1 MKLIVREHVNKI
13 IEVEKKIFSVHIDAL
28 DSYGKISES
37 IGQEKGDL
45 IVFQGAGNPV
55 RLPASNAAGKVLT
68 SDPTAENGVIW
79 ADAGSSSTAASIVLY
94 NATGVQVLAGTV
106 VYNDPTLPGDTGQTF
121 YKAGSC
127 TAGQL
132 YVTSENCDENEPV
145 ACYGIEGT
153 ICNVLCDTA
162 AVAVGDRLI
171 VSGDGICTPSAGT
184 STVGIALTSKAAG
197 STGQVKVRLVGNRTA
212 AAVNDYS
219 TATAAG
225 NVCKLA
231 RYETGV
237 YPYTSSVEPGDQPI
251 GVQVNAQSLA
261 GAPELL
267 AVVPGEEAYVSCDV
281 GMVKPGDWL
290 VPSLTRDGHVMN
302 GDGYGIGIALES
314 KDYGSRGLVRC
325 RLNPGM
331 HRKTTRPWYLSGTIT
346 EEDIIAVFQFSGRE
360 SEEEALAAMNDP
372 SIVLTKSHA
381 TITWDPITGFTIP
394 ATANRGL
401 SNAALQSG
409 WADVKA
415 AAFGL
420 TQYDPGGSD
429 HEALTNTI
437 GGIKLSTKR
446 VLGLGAVTGSA
457 TFAGAIGTNK
467 TDNSTGIR
475 NGYSGYA
482 TPNSLGVNW
491 TDASE
496 IFVNGESC
504 AAVDGS
510 GTYGTAVSDT
520 PMVMG
525 TFGGSLARS
534 AFKVQALILLNRIL
548 TAEEQLFLH
557 QCFTALGSIWH

>member
-1 MKLIVREHVNKI
+1 M
-13 IEVEKKIFSVHIDAL
+13 
-28 DSYGKISES
+28 
-37 IGQEKGDL
+37 
-45 IVFQGAGNPV
+45 
-55 RLPASNAAGKVLT
+55 T
-68 SDPTAENGVIW
+68 SDPTAEYGVLWENAGVIS
-79 ADAGSSSTAASIVLY
+79 AAASIVLY
-94 NATGVQVLAGTV
+94 NGTGVQVLAGTV
-106 VYNDPTLPGDTGQTF
+106 VYNDPSLSGQTF
-121 YKAGSC
+121 YKAGNC

-132 YVTSENCDENEPV
+132 YITSEDCAPNGSV

-153 ICNVLCDTA
+153 ICNVLCDSA
-162 AVAVGDRLI
+162 AVSVGDRLL
-171 VSGDGICTPSAGT
+171 VSGDGICTPTPGT
-184 STVGIALTSKAAG
+184 ATVGIALTAKAAG
-197 STGQVKVRLVGNRTA
+197 SAGQVKIRLCKNKNGN
-212 AAVNDYS
+212 AVNNYAV
-219 TATAAG
+219 ATAAG
-225 NVCKLA
+225 NVCAISK
-231 RYETGV
+231 YEAGV
-237 YPYTSSVEPGDQPI
+237 YPYVSSVKQGDKPV

-302 GDGYGIGIALES
+302 GDGYGIGIALGS

-325 RLNPGM
+325 KIYPGM
-331 HRKTTRPWYLSGTIT
+331 HRKTSRPWYLSSTIT

-420 TQYDPGGSD
+420 TQYDPGGTE

-457 TFAGAIGTNK
+457 TFAGAVGTNK

-491 TDASE
+491 SDATE
-496 IFVNGESC
+496 IFVNGEAS

-520 PMVMG
+520 PLVMG

-534 AFKVQALILLNRIL
+534 AYKVQALILLNRIL

-557 QCFTALGSIWH
+557 QCFTALGSVWH